1 MAIIV
6 KNYGSKIFP
15 FLRDMKFFLK
25 LITESLAV
33 IAACYLLPHVHV
45 DSPLHAILFAVVM
58 AALNMLLKP
67 VLVFFTLPATLVTF
81 GLFLLVINAALVLLA
96 DYLLDGFKVDGFWWA
111 MLFSIVISIINSVLE
126 RFARDTEQKDL

>member
-1 MAIIV
+1 
-6 KNYGSKIFP
+6 
-15 FLRDMKFFLK
+15 MKFFLK

-58 AALNMLLKP
+58 TALNMLVKP
-67 VLVFFTLPATLVTF
+67 ALILFTLPATIFTF
-81 GLFLLVINAALVLLA
+81 GLFLLVINAALVLIA

-111 MLFSIVISIINSVLE
+111 MLFSIVISIINAVLE
-126 RFARDTEQKDL
+126 RLARDSERK